1 MTTTV
6 RHCSTQTSLKD
17 VVFFNPTVQNLLQKL
32 TGMDYEKVFKRRRL
46 GVAPARPIYQFMTEE
61 ELQEAEKE
69 VQKKAVHKLSSPP
82 VMDERLTTTRLLEED
97 ELLVGFD
104 TAKYVFTDITFG
116 VSDRSRIIVVR
127 EPDGK
132 LRTSGW
138 EEQDRI
144 NQVYYPKS
152 GRKHY
157 VPAMFEPESLKNL
170 LGPDKYEYI
179 LDRNCLQFE
188 PDHPIY
194 LSTVEAVYN
203 HILEQGNFDIL
214 HSTRHYGPMVFNL
227 CWNCQVD
234 ELLIHLVMKDR
245 MMEVKD
251 TIKLYLEIHRD
262 CKMGNSV
269 GDIEES
275 SPEDLVRSFS
285 KQESLKPGKLSMAL
299 ERLLE
304 TRRAAENIRSSL
316 AGVDPK
322 LQGFIQQE
330 TERQRFQGVI
340 HDLNE
345 KCWDVC
351 MDGKPSNRLDGKQ
364 ENCLKNCVDRFIDT
378 NISIAQ
384 RFEKKAAEL
393 GAAGGEMSFD

>member
-1 MTTTV
+1 MLTICRRLTTSV
-6 RHCSTQTSLKD
+6 RLCSTQTSLKKD

-61 ELQEAEKE
+61 ELQEAERE
-69 VQKKAVHKLSSPP
+69 VHKKAVNKLSSPP
-82 VMDERLTTTRLLEED
+82 VMDERLATTRLLEED

-127 EPDGK
+127 EPDGT

-144 NQVYYPKS
+144 NQVYFPKE
-152 GRKHY
+152 GRRHY
-157 VPAMFEPESLKNL
+157 VPDMFEPESLQKL
-170 LGPDKYEYI
+170 LGPEKYEYI

-194 LSTVEAVYN
+194 LRTVGAVYN
-203 HILEQGNFDIL
+203 HILEQGHFDIL

-227 CWNCQVD
+227 CWNRQVD

-245 MMEVKD
+245 MIEIKD

-262 CKMGNSV
+262 CEMKNLV
-269 GDIEES
+269 GDIEELS
-275 SPEDLVRSFS
+275 SEDLVRSFS
-285 KQESLKPGKLSMAL
+285 KQESLKPGKLTMAL

-304 TRRAAENIRSSL
+304 TRRTAENIRSSHGL
-316 AGVDPK
+316 SA
-322 LQGFIQQE
+322 
-330 TERQRFQGVI
+330 
-340 HDLNE
+340 
-345 KCWDVC
+345 
-351 MDGKPSNRLDGKQ
+351 
-364 ENCLKNCVDRFIDT
+364 
-378 NISIAQ
+378 
-384 RFEKKAAEL
+384 
-393 GAAGGEMSFD
+393 